1 MGGFYPREVVLNPHN
16 PNIFYVKFP
25 TSIVTM
31 SYQNGKVKI
40 LANLPVFSEIIPDE
54 QWTFVVG
61 KGSALTFTPEGIM
74 EFTLINDLLEGSR
87 SQFIDIDGNF
97 TLPVQ
102 YCA

>member
-1 MGGFYPREVVLNPHN
+1 M
-16 PNIFYVKFP
+16 
-25 TSIVTM
+25 
-31 SYQNGKVKI
+31 
-40 LANLPVFSEIIPDE
+40 
-54 QWTFVVG
+54 FVVG